1 MAMTANVTGSVLLKI
16 NIKIKTGP
24 DYRKITLQG
33 NGYDQHDYTI
43 VRAM

>member
-24 DYRKITLQG
+24 DYRKNYTTQ
-33 NGYDQHDYTI
+33 GYDQHDYTI